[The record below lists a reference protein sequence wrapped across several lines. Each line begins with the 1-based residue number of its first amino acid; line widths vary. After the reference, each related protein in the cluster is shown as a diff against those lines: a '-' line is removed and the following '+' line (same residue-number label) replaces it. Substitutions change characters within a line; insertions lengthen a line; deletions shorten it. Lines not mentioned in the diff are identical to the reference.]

1 MQVSY
6 HLARLVN
13 TVRSAKSWL
22 LVPVLVVATVSC
34 GGGGTAVDNSSQTD
48 PPSPALV
55 NTLIYDGREFALTHG
70 LEEVFRSS
78 TNHANSELN
87 IANDEFALTVID
99 VGFRRTEIW
108 RPRDETAWA
117 YFNINSPGPNATIGT
132 SGLKAGTYEWQPDS
146 VDENSTAMIGR
157 SFFFDARLAIDLNGD
172 GQVESADGEFL
183 DVVGGSVNVDIVGPE
198 YVVSFQFELEN
209 GRSAQ
214 GAFRGDFIQINRALA
229 R

>member
-1 MQVSY
+1 
-6 HLARLVN
+6 
-13 TVRSAKSWL
+13 
-22 LVPVLVVATVSC
+22 
-34 GGGGTAVDNSSQTD
+34 
-48 PPSPALV
+48 
-55 NTLIYDGREFALTHG
+55 
-70 LEEVFRSS
+70 
-78 TNHANSELN
+78 
-87 IANDEFALTVID
+87 
-99 VGFRRTEIW
+99 
-108 RPRDETAWA
+108 
-117 YFNINSPGPNATIGT
+117 
-132 SGLKAGTYEWQPDS
+132 
-146 VDENSTAMIGR
+146 MIGR